1 MHNLLLDPIIRV
13 RTRDGLRM
21 LSLPDLYAALA
32 ADEVHD
38 FPALRAHQRHAW
50 HALLCQLGALAC
62 LRAGLATPPRHAE
75 AWLSELRQLAP
86 DHPDDAAFTLVTAPD
101 KPAFLQAA
109 VGMHGMAELTSEW
122 MTPDDSDALVNAR
135 NHDLKLGQV
144 ANGQPDDWL
153 FALVMGQTMNG
164 ASAAGKAARY
174 WPISRMNSESGNRPA
189 VSLRPPGG
197 LGAHV
202 TRDIRRLCALRQ
214 KALEHPAGFSAE
226 GVALVWLRPWDG
238 MASFRPDQLDP
249 YYIEI
254 CRRVRLTVRD
264 GRILGCVAG
273 TKVAR
278 ITFSKEAK
286 GLTGDPWTPI
296 ETDGTTAKALTIDS
310 TGFNYKRLAKIIA
323 RHGFELAPLQRVGG
337 EETQHTAFLLICR
350 ALARGQGKTE
360 GLHERRIPV
369 PPRAIDF
376 WRTGETAPIAEIAQA
391 RIEQAGQVSKALQTA
406 LMVLFQNGPADGVD
420 WKNKGSKDRT
430 AHFLES
436 LEARIDADFF
446 RYLFV
451 EIEAED
457 DERKSRLRAE
467 WLTLLRRRAEEI
479 LREAET
485 GAPTSAVR
493 RYRAQVR
500 AEAALRRIFFSSF
513 RDYFPKENSD
523 AA

>member
-75 AWLSELRQLAP
+75 AWRGALRQLAP
-86 DHPDDAAFTLVTAPD
+86 DQLDDAAFTLVTTPD
-101 KPAFLQAA
+101 KPAFLQAPIPGGSL
-109 VGMHGMAELTSEW
+109 VGFKPAS
-122 MTPDDSDALVNAR
+122 TPDELDMLVTSRA
-135 NHDLKLGQV
+135 HDLKPALMQQ
-144 ANGQPDDWL
+144 AAPEEWL
-153 FALVMGQTMNG
+153 FALLTLQTMEG
-164 ASAAGKAARY
+164 YSGKENY
-174 WPISRMNSESGNRPA
+174 GISRMNGGSSNRPA

-197 LGAHV
+197 VGAHV
-202 TRDIRRLCALRQ
+202 LRDISRLLALRDDTL
-214 KALEHPAGFSAE
+214 AANAHYRANGL
-226 GVALVWLRPWDG
+226 ALVWLVAWDG
-238 MASFRPDQLDP
+238 AASLTPDRLDP
-249 YYIEI
+249 YFIEI
-254 CRRVRLTVRD
+254 CRRVRLVAD
-264 GRILGCVAG
+264 QGRIRALTA
-273 TKVAR
+273 TSKAAR
-278 ITFSKEAK
+278 INFGPTAA

-296 ETDGTTAKALTIDS
+296 DSRKGEAKSLTVDAR
-310 TGFNYKRLAKIIA
+310 GFFYKRLADIIGGKTT
-323 RHGFELAPLQRVGG
+323 GFEFAPLHRLGA
-337 EETQHTAFLLICR
+337 EEAENSAFLLVCR

-376 WRTGETAPIAEIAQA
+376 WRSGETAPVAATAQA
-391 RIEQAGQVSKALQTA
+391 RIEQAGQVRRALRRA
-406 LMVLFQNGPADGVD
+406 LMVLFQNGP
-420 WKNKGSKDRT
+420 DRGGFQPT
-430 AHFLES
+430 DPSSGKRAEPFLDR
-436 LEARIDADFF
+436 LEARIDDDFF
-446 RYLFV
+446 RYLFA

-493 RYRAQVR
+493 QYRAQVR
-500 AEAALRRIFFSSF
+500 AEAALRGIFFSTF
-513 RDYFPKENSD
+513 RDYFAKETPD